1 MQRCCR
7 VCYGAVGFDASGRT
21 VQERGGSVLNRVF
34 CAHGDL
40 CGALALGLT
49 VGLALMLAGGC
60 SPKKT
65 AAPERA
71 TKEKPYDFEREGR
84 IPEAQGKEKQAEPD
98 IQEMPIEP
106 EEVAAEDVEAPPDTA
121 RAVPPDSAG
130 AGAPAIAPPAGVAGV
145 AGQQGGTAVPVFRV
159 QVFATAN
166 ETAAQDTKRNAE
178 ARLGLAAYVALEEG
192 LFKVRVGDATT
203 RVEAEKI
210 RRRCQNAGYTDAW
223 IVTDVRKTAP

>member
-1 MQRCCR
+1 MQKSRR

-34 CAHGDL
+34 CAHGDF
-40 CGALALGLT
+40 CGALTLGFT

-71 TKEKPYDFEREGR
+71 TKEKPYDFEREGK
-84 IPEAQGKEKQAEPD
+84 IPEAQGKEKQPEPD
-98 IQEMPIEP
+98 VEEMPVEA
-106 EEVAAEDVEAPPDTA
+106 EDVAAEDVEAPPDTA
-121 RAVPPDSAG
+121 RAV
-130 AGAPAIAPPAGVAGV
+130 APAIAPPTAV
-145 AGQQGGTAVPVFRV
+145 AGQVGGTAVPVFRV
-159 QVFATAN
+159 QVFATAS
-166 ETAAQDTKRNAE
+166 ETAAQDAKRSAE
-178 ARLGLAAYVALEEG
+178 ARLGLVVYLAQEAG

-210 RRRCQNAGYTDAW
+210 RRRCQEVGYTDAW